1 MANKLKNRPSIR
13 LFDGQK
19 SVDLWNG
26 DEGWTV
32 TSGDTKDTNL
42 AENYKFIPTM
52 YRAAQLRAYS
62 VSTMPFELTKTGQEE
77 AYDKSSDWQNNVGF
91 MPSPTIMLQLI
102 ELALVMC
109 GRAYL
114 FRDRSAAGTKNLR
127 YHIPTSVTE
136 YIDPKTGKIDRFE
149 RPVNDVTTKFK
160 PEDYIYFWLPDP
172 YVEVGPPH
180 NYPAQAAANACGVLK
195 GIDLFASGFFDRGA
209 IKAMLLTVKGMPSKT
224 DRTELEDWWKKV
236 IGGIKNAFGAK
247 VVNADAVTPIIIG
260 EGMKELEN
268 VTIGSEKREEI
279 SIAVGIPASLLF
291 MGAASGLGGGGVAS
305 QDELNYLKY
314 TIIPE
319 CEFIA
324 GVLNDQLF
332 TPLGLHFNFLPETL
346 DAMQEDTLAQAEV
359 VKAFT
364 DAGIPQLMAIDL
376 AGVELTDEQR
386 GELEKAIA
394 DKQARA
400 DAMAEL
406 AKQNANKPVDTT
418 QPQQGQSVNNQALAQ
433 GNREVPAKSLATYDL
448 SKWERK
454 ALKRL
459 RESGSADVEFLSD
472 YVCGEDSQR
481 ILTGLKLAKTAEDV
495 KAVFRQ
501 SLIGDELYQDDFE
514 TSMHNY
520 TELVEALRDAAK
532 AARERVEA

>member
-1 MANKLKNRPSIR
+1 
-13 LFDGQK
+13 
-19 SVDLWNG
+19 
-26 DEGWTV
+26 
-32 TSGDTKDTNL
+32 
-42 AENYKFIPTM
+42 
-52 YRAAQLRAYS
+52 
-62 VSTMPFELTKTGQEE
+62 
-77 AYDKSSDWQNNVGF
+77 
-91 MPSPTIMLQLI
+91 MPSDL
-102 ELALVMC
+102 
-109 GRAYL
+109 
-114 FRDRSAAGTKNLR
+114 
-127 YHIPTSVTE
+127 
-136 YIDPKTGKIDRFE
+136 
-149 RPVNDVTTKFK
+149 
-160 PEDYIYFWLPDP
+160 DP